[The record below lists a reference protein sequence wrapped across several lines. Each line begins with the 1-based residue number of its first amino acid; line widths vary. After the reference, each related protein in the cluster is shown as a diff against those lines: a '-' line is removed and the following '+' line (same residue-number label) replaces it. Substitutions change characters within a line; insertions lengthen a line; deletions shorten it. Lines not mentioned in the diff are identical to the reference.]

1 MGLLSGKGAAR
12 NPLTGPRNAYR
23 KPASK
28 STKIGWPVVI
38 SRAGVKALGDRLRHP
53 PQVQNG
59 FTTARIT
66 MAIMITVGTS
76 FIAR

>member
-1 MGLLSGKGAAR
+1 M
-12 NPLTGPRNAYR
+12 
-23 KPASK
+23 
-28 STKIGWPVVI
+28 I